1 MLRTSRLRRSA
12 PSRRRGFAPG
22 ERNERSTGAG
32 FGGGLHVAVDEL
44 EAGTDTIRTRLAAL
58 FAREEVKIALLQRG
72 INPAE
77 AEAQILAMTDDEV
90 VQLGGQL
97 ADLPAAG
104 DMGMSGGL
112 VVVMVVAMAVLVAA
126 LIIFGVWAVNRID
139 RQR

>member
-1 MLRTSRLRRSA
+1 MFDLITRFRSVFVGMA
-12 PSRRRGFAPG
+12 ILAFLMAVPFDQAVAALVETESCKG
-22 ERNERSTGAG
+22 ELTA
-32 FGGGLHVAVDEL
+32 
-44 EAGTDTIRTRLAAL
+44 DTIRTRLAAL